1 MIELN
6 NKEEEK
12 ALKELKKLKVYR
24 ICSHDPLSDTTFS
37 DIYFKVLHE
46 VDMHEEHEE
55 ESELTRQS
63 YKSAKNWLNKYHHL
77 FNG

>member
-12 ALKELKKLKVYR
+12 ALKELKRLKVYR
-24 ICSHDPLSDTTFS
+24 ILSHDPLSDKTFS

-46 VDMHEEHEE
+46 TDIHEE
-55 ESELTRQS
+55 EEGSELTRQS